1 MTDRPT
7 LIAQIAEALRENG
20 LTAAIGALATALV
33 GLAVAVTRKAFTNEA
48 VVHRLEQELKAES
61 ARAEAA
67 RAAEIRRL
75 EAQRAEDRASE
86 QAHRARLEQD
96 LYQMRQLLFTV
107 FQHAPP
113 QVVDPPPSANP
124 PANPPQSTDE

>member
-20 LTAAIGALATALV
+20 PTAAIGALATALV

-48 VVHRLEQELKAES
+48 VVQRLEQELRAES

-96 LYQMRQLLFTV
+96 LYQMRQLLFAV

-113 QVVDPPPSANP
+113 QIVDPPPPANP
-124 PANPPQSTDE
+124 PANPPEQPDE

>member
-20 LTAAIGALATALV
+20 LTAAIGAVATALV
-33 GLAVAVTRKAFTNEA
+33 GLAVAVTRKAFTNE
-48 VVHRLEQELKAES
+48 
-61 ARAEAA
+61 
-67 RAAEIRRL
+67 
-75 EAQRAEDRASE
+75 AEDRASE

-113 QVVDPPPSANP
+113 QIVDPPP

>member
-7 LIAQIAEALRENG
+7 LIAQIGEALRENG
-20 LTAAIGALATALV
+20 LTAAIGALVTAVV

-48 VVHRLEQELKAES
+48 VVQRLEQELKAES
-61 ARAEAA
+61 ARADAA
-67 RAAEIRRL
+67 RTADIQRL
-75 EAQRAEDRASE
+75 EAQRAEDRAAE
-86 QAHRARLEQD
+86 QAHRARIERD

-113 QVVDPPPSANP
+113 QAIDEPPPSGKPTKP
-124 PANPPQSTDE
+124 PGA